1 MLCPVKK
8 FQTSI
13 PTPGSD
19 ALAQV
24 REYVNLGAT
33 EESDTFLTSL
43 YQRAESMIETH
54 TGHIFKPSSWSLEY
68 RGCGTRLK
76 VDMYPVSAILT
87 VTVDGTLLT
96 SADYEFISTSGGY
109 EIVLETAAEESAVVT
124 LTAGYVSPMVVP
136 PVAEALILAVV
147 ADLYEHR
154 ESQSEVSLT
163 ENKTFKRALDSLTF
177 FNAG

>member
-1 MLCPVKK
+1 MLSCVKK

-13 PTPGSD
+13 PSPGSD
-19 ALAQV
+19 VLAQV
-24 REYVNLGAT
+24 REYLNLGT
-33 EESDTFLTSL
+33 SESDALLTSL
-43 YQRAESMIETH
+43 YQRAESMVETH

-68 RGCGTRLK
+68 RGAGTLLK
-76 VDMYPVSAILT
+76 IGLYPVSAILT
-87 VTVDGTLLT
+87 VTVDGTAVT
-96 SADYEFISTSGGY
+96 SGDYEFRATPGGY
-109 EIVLETAAEESAVVT
+109 EIELVTAAEESAVVT

-154 ESQSEVSLT
+154 ESQSEISLT

-177 FNAG
+177 FNAR